1 MLICILSVV
10 IIAFLVPL
18 LHRFLGN
25 KTAFALAILPFTI
38 FVWLLIQYLNNSA
51 SFPLKELYKW
61 NPYFHLNLA
70 FYLDGLSLL
79 FSLLISGIGTLI
91 YIYAG
96 FYMKNAAYYSRFFMI
111 LTLFMASMLGLV
123 LADNWLVIIVFW
135 EMTSITSFLLIGYE
149 NEQEKARA
157 AAWQG
162 LLVTASGGL
171 ALLAGMVLM
180 AIVTGEYSISGL
192 AQYSGLLTEHNLYL
206 PILLCV
212 SFGAFTKSA
221 QVPFHFWLPNAM
233 AAPTPVSAYLHS
245 ATMVKAGIYFFAR
258 FSNSLGNTIEWQILL
273 CTVGSLTMVTGAVM
287 AFRSDNLK
295 KLLAYSTISAL
306 GIMVVTFGI
315 GTEAAIY
322 AGIAYIIAHA
332 FYKSSLFMLAG
343 IIDKQTGTKL
353 LSELPQL
360 LYRKLPLAFVLVLTA
375 AFSLGGIAPFFG
387 FVGKEMLLEM
397 TLGAPFYSMALT
409 VVILLV
415 GTIFVAILLILTHK
429 AFFKK
434 ATDKK
439 TDLQQVPKFFYLAP
453 AVTALAGL
461 FFGLFPDALSDLI
474 SQASISIDQ
483 ELPPKHLALWHGW
496 NLALL
501 LSIFSIIAGVGLYY
515 WNIKKSYEL
524 QSEFLKKFTPSAI
537 YDKLFNGMLRLAEW
551 QTRKIQTGYLRYYA
565 MFTSL
570 TILLLT
576 GFTFLFKAG
585 IRLNIATIDIYV
597 FEVLLGIIVM
607 MALGFTLI
615 TRSKIA
621 ALLSLS
627 IVGIAISIIFLEAG
641 APDLAITFFLIDTL
655 TITIFVLI
663 LHKLPKKIIAKSIF
677 AKYRD
682 AFISLGIGL
691 LVTLILFSLT
701 YHPLDSRLKA
711 YYAENSYT
719 LAKGKNIVNVIL
731 VDFRVLDTFGE
742 IIVLAIAALGV
753 FALVNF
759 SKKKKKNRT
768 L

>member
-1 MLICILSVV
+1 MLICILSVL
-10 IIAFLVPL
+10 ILAFLVPL

-25 KTAFALAILPFTI
+25 KTAFVLAAIPLTVFI
-38 FVWLLIQYLNNSA
+38 FFLFQYLTNSIV
-51 SFPLKELYKW
+51 FPIKEVFEW
-61 NPYFHLNLA
+61 NPYFHLSLS

-79 FSLLISGIGTLI
+79 FCLMISGIGTLI

-111 LTLFMASMLGLV
+111 LTLFMGAMLGLV
-123 LADNWLVIIVFW
+123 LSDNWLSILIFW

-149 NEQEKARA
+149 HEKPKVGA

-171 ALLAGMVLM
+171 TLLAGMVLM
-180 AIVTGEYSISGL
+180 AVVTGEYSISGL
-192 AQYSGLLTEHNLYL
+192 SQYSKMLTEHNLYL

-258 FSNSLGNTIEWQILL
+258 FSPILGNTIEWQILL
-273 CTVGSLTMVTGAVM
+273 CTVGSLTMITGAVM

-306 GIMVVTFGI
+306 GIMVLAFGI
-315 GTEAAIY
+315 GTEEAIY

-332 FYKSSLFMLAG
+332 LYKSSLFMLAG

-353 LSELPQL
+353 LSELPGL
-360 LYRKLPLAFVLVLTA
+360 LYKRLPLAFILVLIA
-375 AFSLGGIAPFFG
+375 AFSLAGIAPFFG
-387 FVGKEMLLEM
+387 FVGKEMLFEM
-397 TLGAPFYSMALT
+397 TLGTPFFSMVLT
-409 VVILLV
+409 VIVLLV
-415 GTIFVAILLILTHK
+415 GSIFVAVLLILSHK

-434 ATDKK
+434 PVDDGRDIKK
-439 TDLQQVPKFFYLAP
+439 VHGLLYLAP
-453 AVTALAGL
+453 TITALAGL
-461 FFGLFPDALSDLI
+461 FFGLFPDTLSAFI
-474 SQASISIDQ
+474 SQASISINPT
-483 ELPPKHLALWHGW
+483 LAPKHLALWHGW

-501 LSIFSIIAGVGLYY
+501 LSIISILAGVGLYY
-515 WNIKKSYEL
+515 WNTKKSYEL
-524 QSEFLKKFTPSAI
+524 KSRFLEKFTPSAI
-537 YDKLFNGMLRLAEW
+537 YEYLFNGMLRIGEW

-565 MFTSL
+565 MFTLL

-576 GFTFLFKAG
+576 GFTFFYKAG
-585 IRLNIATIDIYV
+585 IRLNTSTIDVYF
-597 FEVLLGIIVM
+597 FEVLLGLIVL

-663 LHKLPKKIIAKSIF
+663 LHKLPKKIVAKNLL

-701 YHPLDSRLKA
+701 YNPLDSQLKTF
-711 YYAENSYT
+711 YAENSYS

-742 IIVLAIAALGV
+742 IIVLSVAALGV

-759 SKKKKKNRT
+759 SKSNKR